1 MIHSSTSLRTRKDG
15 HRQVRDP
22 LVVNPNTLL
31 NMFVADVLAAERA
44 AARVFIDRRMG
55 CVGCAFAPFETVAEV
70 AQTYGIDAW
79 ELANSLAAMTSP
91 SEEVRP

>member
-1 MIHSSTSLRTRKDG
+1 MRTRKDA
-15 HRQVRDP
+15 RRRVSDP
-22 LVVNPNTLL
+22 LIVNPATLL
-31 NMFVADVLAAERA
+31 NMFVADVLVAVPA

-70 AQTYGIDAW
+70 AEIYGIDAW
-79 ELANSLAAMTSP
+79 ELANSLAAVASP